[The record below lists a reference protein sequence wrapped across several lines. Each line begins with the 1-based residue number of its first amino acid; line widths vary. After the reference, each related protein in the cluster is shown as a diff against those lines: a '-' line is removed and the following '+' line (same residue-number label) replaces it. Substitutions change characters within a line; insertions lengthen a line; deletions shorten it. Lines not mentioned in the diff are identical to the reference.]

1 MAVYAKKE
9 TQKRTA
15 RVVDGTPT
23 PTKTGVP
30 GFAINFDTNTRVDPQ
45 NYFLATM
52 KRERRGMWVGLNE

>member
-30 GFAINFDTNTRVDPQ
+30 GFAINFDTRVDPQ
-45 NYFLATM
+45 NYCPATM